1 MYGAVIA
8 FGIASLML
16 CLGMIL
22 CKKVPY
28 LHKSLIP
35 ASVIG
40 GVTGLVLVN
49 YVLVH
54 INGIDTGILAFN
66 DIVDIFFCFSFI
78 SIGLTQNSDKDPGKP
93 KEKNDIP
100 SKKKGIAGGIIG
112 MSLIWCILYAITP
125 VAAAGIIALSGKPFN
140 IEPVY
145 GLLIPFAF
153 CQGPGQAM
161 TYGRLFENVYGFEN
175 AEMVALTFAVIGYF
189 VAFIIGIPIA
199 KYGLEKGLAKVKSN
213 NKNKH
218 ITDNNK
224 KEPDSKIK
232 SYNMG
237 IDKIV
242 LHISLMGVCYL
253 IANGLSRLLL
263 FIPGIGSSFSAMN
276 FFWGLIVACI
286 VRKIMEKFNI
296 SHMLDSNLQTGITGC
311 LTDYLV
317 CCSFMAVQINIIKK
331 WLIPILITSII
342 CTIITIIICL
352 YFSARLGSDH
362 DFERFL
368 GLYGTCTGTV
378 PCGMSLIKIADPN
391 LKTGTDMELGIMN
404 IGMSM
409 TTPVVLLIMMTGL
422 QKIPLFTTC
431 IIILVVTLIYIILLK
446 VFRAWGKPT
455 FYLIRR

>member
-1 MYGAVIA
+1 MYGTIIA

-22 CKKVPY
+22 SSKVNYFKKALV
-28 LHKSLIP
+28 P

-40 GVTGLVLVN
+40 GIIGLVLVN
-49 YVLVH
+49 YILVH

-78 SIGLTQNSDKDPGKP
+78 SIGLTKNNNKNQDKP
-93 KEKNDIP
+93 KEKNGVTY
-100 SKKKGIAGGIIG
+100 KKKSIAGGIVG
-112 MSLIWCILYAITP
+112 MSLIWCILYAVTP
-125 VAAAGIIALSGKPFN
+125 VAGAGIIALLGKPFD
-140 IEPVY
+140 IKPVY

-161 TYGRLFENVYGFEN
+161 TYGRLFEDVYGFEN

-199 KYGLEKGLAKVKSN
+199 KYGLEKGLSKTSSINKNMYNIDNNEIKPDIKVKN
-213 NKNKH
+213 
-218 ITDNNK
+218 
-224 KEPDSKIK
+224 
-232 SYNMG
+232 YNTS

-253 IANGLSRLLL
+253 IATGLSRLVL
-263 FIPGIGSSFSAMN
+263 FVPGIGSSFSAMN
-276 FFWGLIVACI
+276 FFWGLIVACVI
-286 VRKIMEKFNI
+286 RKIMERFNI
-296 SHMLDSNLQTGITGC
+296 SYLLDSNLQTGITGC

-317 CCSFMAVQINIIKK
+317 CCSFMAVQISIIKK
-331 WLIPILITSII
+331 WLIPILIASFV
-342 CTIITIIICL
+342 CTMITIIVCL

-404 IGMSM
+404 VGMSM

-422 QKIPLFTTC
+422 QKIPLFNTC
-431 IIILVVTLIYIILLK
+431 IIILAVMLIYIILLK

-455 FYLIRR
+455 FYLIKR